1 MQFKSLTMKWALSLN
16 RFVSQLWK
24 FWTVVLIFVFSSLVD
39 NCLPS
44 PSFHSLRFITGKMWR
59 TFDLK
64 NSDWFQ
70 VDPWFHYGCLWG
82 QLFYCGNST
91 LGNTGFSLGSKFS
104 ECLLEL
110 GTYTRLTVTLVLQPA
125 SLLFHLIP
133 RSAGTFCHFSFSWI
147 EAQTF

>member
-1 MQFKSLTMKWALSLN
+1 MIVKSLLSSCN
-16 RFVSQLWK
+16 R
-24 FWTVVLIFVFSSLVD
+24 LVIKAHCHETLQWLSVKKIEY
-39 NCLPS
+39 NPPS

-59 TFDLK
+59 TFVLK
-64 NSDWFQ
+64 NSHWFQ

-82 QLFYCGNST
+82 QFFYCGNST

-104 ECLLEL
+104 ECLLEF